1 LKLGEDYTLSTALQL
16 FQSTKQQLQDW
27 SWFKRALMVFTI
39 ITFLVSSFLFLTGP
53 GTDIRIWMA
62 NSVIITQH
70 REWAWIFVGTELRDS
85 MVKKMHQFIEEN
97 AEEKQQFNMIKHQ
110 QPQEVAATRKNRTID
125 QLIKV
130 EDISGTFWKGKR
142 MYVYDPKTIRLMT
155 PAKSGEGEKISSMV
169 TRTGAVA
176 GVNAGGFDDPEGLG
190 NGFAAI
196 GAIISGGEVIY
207 TDQESDT
214 PQHIVGFTKDGT
226 LVIGK
231 YNMFE
236 LQEMGISE
244 AASFYP
250 RVIANGKPLP
260 INDVSRAPRTAVAQK
275 ADGTV
280 IFIIAD
286 GRSTSSVG
294 ATLKE
299 IQELFLAEDVVN
311 AGFLDGGAS
320 SQLVVDGVL
329 VTKPSSRY
337 GERRLPSAYLV
348 YDHPEEAVANRVWDG
363 ITKINA
369 GGAFDHPD
377 FLKEQA
383 ALKAKG
389 ITTPSTSKPVEPV
402 KPTAPTNSGANGAG
416 ATTPAGNAES
426 TNTKQN
432 GVESKGTN
440 DNKTPTAPTQS
451 TTPNPAKEPVKPSA
465 NTTDKPQDNHS
476 TVTNPAGN
484 ANPVPNPAP
493 TNDVTTPGAQTVNPG
508 ATAPVNGSTTT
519 PNTGVNPVTGDSGA
533 NPLPATGDSTATK
546 NITPAPAAAPTAS
559 DAAVKSTAPASTPA
573 AATPAATVPVA
584 TPGDSATK
592 ATTPASAPADTSVK
606 SAPPASSPT
615 SIPPTV
621 PPSTG
626 ATTTPAVPVA
636 PTAPT
641 TPAKVN

>member
-1 LKLGEDYTLSTALQL
+1 LSIALQL

-27 SWFKRALMVFTI
+27 SWFKRSLLVFTLL
-39 ITFLVSSFLFLTGP
+39 TFLVSSFLFLTSP

-70 REWAWIFVGTELRDS
+70 REWAWIFVGTEQRDN

-97 AEEKQQFNMIKHQ
+97 AEEKQQFEMIKHH
-110 QPQEVAATRKNRTID
+110 QPQEVATRKNRTID
-125 QLIKV
+125 ELIKV

-155 PAKSGEGEKISSMV
+155 PAKSGEGEKISAMV
-169 TRTGAVA
+169 KRTGAVA

-207 TDQESDT
+207 TDQESNT

-236 LQEMGISE
+236 LKEMGISE

-286 GRSTSSVG
+286 GRQANSVG

-299 IQELFLAEDVVN
+299 IQDIFLAEDVIN

-320 SQLVVDGVL
+320 SQLVVNGEL
-329 VTKPSSRY
+329 ITKPSSRY

-348 YDHPEEAVANRVWDG
+348 YDHPEDAVANRVWDG
-363 ITKINA
+363 LTTINA
-369 GGAFDHPD
+369 GGSFDHPD

-383 ALKAKG
+383 ERRAKG
-389 ITTPSTSKPVEPV
+389 ITTPSTTKPVEPV
-402 KPTAPTNSGANGAG
+402 KPKTAETGTTTNGTG
-416 ATTPAGNAES
+416 TTKPADSNQ
-426 TNTKQN
+426 TTKPAQS
-432 GVESKGTN
+432 VDSKSTN
-440 DNKTPTAPTQS
+440 DNKTTVPPAHSNTTDPVKEPTKPATNTINQPVGNNPAGAGSAGSTKTNPS
-451 TTPNPAKEPVKPSA
+451 TTPGTGVSTP
-465 NTTDKPQDNHS
+465 TT
-476 TVTNPAGN
+476 T
-484 ANPVPNPAP
+484 
-493 TNDVTTPGAQTVNPG
+493 PG
-508 ATAPVNGSTTT
+508 ATAPVNGNTTAPNTSTTA
-519 PNTGVNPVTGDSGA
+519 PAAGDSGTKTLPTTDDSA
-533 NPLPATGDSTATK
+533 AKSTTPPVTAPATNDAADKGTGT
-546 NITPAPAAAPTAS
+546 APATPPATS
-559 DAAVKSTAPASTPA
+559 DAAVKSTTPVTEPVSDAANKPATPAPAATDTGVKSTTPASPPASTPA
-573 AATPAATVPVA
+573 AASTTVPAPVTPA
-584 TPGDSATK
+584 
-592 ATTPASAPADTSVK
+592 
-606 SAPPASSPT
+606 
-615 SIPPTV
+615 
-621 PPSTG
+621 
-626 ATTTPAVPVA
+626 
-636 PTAPT
+636 APT
-641 TPAKVN
+641 TPTAPVKVN